1 KQVRGT
7 KFFEE
12 HLTYLLEAAGD
23 IPGRYQKEAK
33 CKKGWKYATAKTDP
47 EREEL
52 ETHHNQLV
60 REWMAAKAAVSSWPN
75 HIKRVDRIC
84 NQAKANGGILP
95 VPLKYNGA
103 ITGRWSGS
111 EKINLQNLGSR
122 GHPLVNAIRELLV
135 APPGCSLVIADAS
148 QIEARVLA
156 WIAGQDDLVESFR
169 AGTEVYCGFASKV
182 LGRKVRKPVDNG
194 VIQAVEDWHF
204 WARNSVGK
212 VGILGCGY
220 GMGWE
225 RCLDYAK
232 NTYGVALTTEMAH
245 AVVDHYRNTNQ
256 KIIKFWRD
264 IEQAF
269 KFVTRYPGQHCD
281 LDRGLHFRNEDDCTI
296 ITLPCGRDLRYPEAR
311 VTGTGYNEQLKV
323 YNHKE
328 HKWTYVWGGYLT
340 ENVVQ
345 AMSRDL
351 LAGAMLA
358 LEDVGVKIG
367 LHVHDEIIAVAAKA
381 EAEST
386 LANMLTALRTSV
398 GWAEG
403 LPLEAEGRVCERYGV

>member
-1 KQVRGT
+1 MG
-7 KFFEE
+7 
-12 HLTYLLEAAGD
+12 
-23 IPGRYQKEAK
+23 
-33 CKKGWKYATAKTDP
+33 
-47 EREEL
+47 
-52 ETHHNQLV
+52 
-60 REWMAAKAAVSSWPN
+60 
-75 HIKRVDRIC
+75 
-84 NQAKANGGILP
+84 
-95 VPLKYNGA
+95 
-103 ITGRWSGS
+103 
-111 EKINLQNLGSR
+111 EKINLQNLSAR
-122 GHPLVNAIRELLV
+122 NPHPLMQRIRQIIV
-135 APPGCSLVIADAS
+135 APEGMKLVVADAS

-156 WIAGQDDLVESFR
+156 WIAGQWDLIEAF
-169 AGTEVYCGFASKV
+169 ANNEQIYCRFASEV
-182 LGRKVRKPVDNG
+182 LGKPVRKARKGDPPPVAKWLKA
-194 VIQAVEDWHF
+194 Q
-204 WARNSVGK
+204 RNLGK
-212 VGILGCGY
+212 VGVLGCGY